1 MIWSTDDFP
10 DGKNIKILL
19 ESKEKKIQQTS
30 SKPQISITSKNIL
43 QNSTNKI
50 TSYYFS

>member
-19 ESKEKKIQQTS
+19 ESKEKKYN
-30 SKPQISITSKNIL
+30 KPPLNLKFQSHP
-43 QNSTNKI
+43 KI
-50 TSYYFS
+50 YHKTQLTK

>member
-19 ESKEKKIQQTS
+19 ESKEKKNT
-30 SKPQISITSKNIL
+30 
-43 QNSTNKI
+43 TNPL
-50 TSYYFS
+50 

>member
-1 MIWSTDDFP
+1 MIWSTGDFS

-19 ESKEKKIQQTS
+19 ESKEKKIQQNP
-30 SKPQISITSKNIL
+30 SKPQISVTSKNIS
-43 QNSTNKI
+43 QNSANKI